1 MAGSALSSLKRR
13 LEKLESFHA
22 PSVMPRYLI
31 AMLVSPGEAQ
41 DLEPD
46 RLTYQGRSYTRQTD
60 EDLDAFL
67 ERIRTESGVGDACTL
82 LLFSE

>member
-31 AMLVSPGEAQ
+31 AMFVSPGDVQ
-41 DLEPD
+41 VLEPG
-46 RLTYQGRSYTRQTD
+46 RLTYEDREYTRKPD

-67 ERIRTESGVGDACTL
+67 ERIRTESGVGDTCTL
-82 LLFSE
+82 VLFSE